1 MTDSIVERHV
11 RELID
16 LPKSN
21 DFNGKNTT
29 DNKMKRIREII
40 IESALDSTGDGNYN
54 DDLLLKKR
62 L

>member
-1 MTDSIVERHV
+1 MHV

-16 LPKSN
+16 RPKST
-21 DFNGKNTT
+21 TT

-54 DDLLLKKR
+54 VEST
-62 L
+62 